1 MTSISPRRFT
11 PALLLAFCWFWATCA
26 HALPRHDPV
35 PGGVA
40 VLALPTAFDAHAEA
54 RFAGRPVLTV
64 PTPDGWRAIVGL
76 PLGQTPGPAA
86 LQLRFADGHTQN
98 VGFQVLAR
106 EYPVQRL
113 TITDQDKVTP
123 SAASL
128 KRIQREQVEILAAFR
143 HRSAGAPALSFAL
156 PAAGPLSSNF
166 GLRRVINGEPRSPH
180 SGIDIAAPAGAP
192 VLAPAPG
199 RVLRVGDYFFTGNT
213 VFVDHGAGLVT
224 LYCHLSKVAVRQGQV
239 LDTGDAIGAVGSTG
253 RATGPHLHW
262 ALSLN
267 DARVDPRLFLAPAAQ
282 AAR

>member
-1 MTSISPRRFT
+1 MLRTRLTAAVLSLV
-11 PALLLAFCWFWATCA
+11 ALLSVVPAQ
-26 HALPRHDPV
+26 ALPRNDPV

-40 VLALPTAFDAHAEA
+40 VVALPGVFDDRAEA

-64 PTPDGWRAIVGL
+64 PVADGWRAIVGL
-76 PLGQTPGPAA
+76 PLAQTPGPAA
-86 LQLRFADGHTQN
+86 LRLRFADGRTQN
-98 VGFQVLAR
+98 VGFTVGGR
-106 EYPVQRL
+106 EYPVQRI

-123 SAASL
+123 SAESL
-128 KRIQREQVEILAAFR
+128 QRIQREQVEILAAFR
-143 HRSAGAPALSFAL
+143 HRSATAPPLSFAL

-166 GLRRVINGEPRSPH
+166 GLRRVINGQPRSPH

-192 VLAPAPG
+192 VVAPAPG

-213 VFVDHGAGLVT
+213 VFVDHGGGLVT
-224 LYCHLSKVAVRQGQV
+224 LYCHLSRVAVREGQV

-267 DARVDPRLFLAPAAQ
+267 DARVDPRLFLATDTQ